1 MQRCDLSSGSN
12 SRNMFQM
19 FYISSCVLYFQWF
32 IKNPEIWNHLMEK
45 KFSNGKKK
53 KERKKI
59 QYNLFMKNIDPL
71 PSGLSGS
78 YETDRE

>member
-1 MQRCDLSSGSN
+1 
-12 SRNMFQM
+12 
-19 FYISSCVLYFQWF
+19 
-32 IKNPEIWNHLMEK
+32 MEK
-45 KFSNGKKK
+45 KFSNGKKKK

-78 YETDRE
+78 YEIDRE

>member
-1 MQRCDLSSGSN
+1 MQRYDLSCGSN

-32 IKNPEIWNHLMEK
+32 IKNREIWNHLMEK
-45 KFSNGKKK
+45 NFSNGK

-78 YETDRE
+78 YEIDRE

>member
-1 MQRCDLSSGSN
+1 
-12 SRNMFQM
+12 
-19 FYISSCVLYFQWF
+19 
-32 IKNPEIWNHLMEK
+32 MEK
-45 KFSNGKKK
+45 NFSNGKKK

>member
-1 MQRCDLSSGSN
+1 MEKDLSN
-12 SRNMFQM
+12 
-19 FYISSCVLYFQWF
+19 V
-32 IKNPEIWNHLMEK
+32 
-45 KFSNGKKK
+45 KK

-78 YETDRE
+78 YEIDREWIF